1 MKKILPLVVSLLL
14 CGTSAHA
21 QKSEYLNAQ
30 FLSAQTGTT
39 LIEQQPIDM
48 VLQVD
53 LKDGWHTY
61 WKMAGDAG
69 LAPTFDWSGSKNVKD
84 IQILWPTPQ
93 RFEEMGLNSFGY
105 KETVSFPLKII
116 PEEPGKDITL
126 NLKSEMMV
134 CQNICIPQTLTMMR
148 VFRGGDAATSTYKP
162 QVDAALAKLPAQQST
177 GALSVDT
184 VILGK
189 EGVVVTARAQEGW
202 DSKNDVIVETKN
214 SLLTLPPEKITQGDD
229 PTLAIFKVPAPA
241 GMDLPTKLF
250 GQSVNILLIRDGNA
264 VEKSVTF

>member
-39 LIEQQPIDM
+39 LMAEKPIDM

-53 LKDGWHTY
+53 LKQSWHTY

-69 LAPTFDWSGSKNVKD
+69 LAPSFDWSGSKNVKE
-84 IQILWPTPQ
+84 IEVLWPIPQ

-105 KETVSFPLKII
+105 KETVGFPLRII

-126 NLKSEMMV
+126 NLRSEMMV
-134 CQNICIPQTLTMMR
+134 CQNICIPQTLTMLR
-148 VFRGGDAATSTYKP
+148 QFRGGAAATSTYKT
-162 QVDAALAKLPAQQST
+162 QVDAAFEKLPAQENTES
-177 GALSVDT
+177 LSIDT

-189 EGVVVTARAQEGW
+189 EGVVVTARAKDGW
-202 DSKNDVIVETKN
+202 SGANDVIIETKN
-214 SLLTLPPEKITQGDD
+214 GLLTLPPEMIAQSGD
-229 PTLAIFKVPAPA
+229 PSLAIFKVPAPQ
-241 GMDLPTKLF
+241 GMDLPTNLF
-250 GQSVNILLIRDGNA
+250 GQSVNVLLIRDGKA
-264 VEKSVTF
+264 IEKNVTF